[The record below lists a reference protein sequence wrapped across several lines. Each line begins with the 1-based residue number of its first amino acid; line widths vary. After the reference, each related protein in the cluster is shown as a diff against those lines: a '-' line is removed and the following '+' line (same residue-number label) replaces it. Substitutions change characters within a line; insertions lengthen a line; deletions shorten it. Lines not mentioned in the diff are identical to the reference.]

1 MAGSFLGGISSVPGA
16 AAGGFT
22 RVFVQGWVVDAVE
35 TYIRNRPMIGFLNN
49 SNLLA
54 LLGLLPM

>member
-16 AAGGFT
+16 AAGFT
-22 RVFVQGWVVDAVE
+22 LVFVQGWVVDAVE